1 MSGASCDIRFLVL
14 YVHYSQLILMFVQTC
29 AEIQTGLV
37 RSTRNWVLRRAITPE
52 WAIRR
57 SSGCCW
63 GCETGARVYCV
74 KRRVEIMSC
83 GCTSARYTHASIHTR
98 LWCNSLCPK
107 GLVSKHWYMHFH
119 RYHSHRTYLTDLLAL
134 YTKTLGQYYVHSNG
148 TCDRLTRLPVDK
160 TGLGGSQ

>member
-1 MSGASCDIRFLVL
+1 MSMPPSRMRKTAKDVVAVAIPNMPYVYIIMHMYIVSPTTAYLV
-14 YVHYSQLILMFVQTC
+14 
-29 AEIQTGLV
+29 
-37 RSTRNWVLRRAITPE
+37 RAITPE